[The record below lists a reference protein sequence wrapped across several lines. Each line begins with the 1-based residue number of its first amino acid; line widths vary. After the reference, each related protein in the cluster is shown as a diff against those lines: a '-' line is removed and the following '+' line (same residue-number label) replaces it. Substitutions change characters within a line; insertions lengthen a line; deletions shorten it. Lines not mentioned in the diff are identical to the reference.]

1 VAACF
6 VANINLVP
14 RLETSSATLY
24 DWPQSTNHKAITT
37 MSDTI
42 TVYEKPTCT
51 KCREMDKF
59 LRERGV
65 DFSKV
70 NYYIEPLTKKKLTE
84 LVRKM
89 NISPRELLR
98 KSEPVYR
105 ELGIAS
111 GEFSDAQ
118 LISLMVEH
126 PDLMQRP
133 IIERGDK
140 AVLGRPTENV
150 EELL

>member
-1 VAACF
+1 
-6 VANINLVP
+6 
-14 RLETSSATLY
+14 
-24 DWPQSTNHKAITT
+24 
-37 MSDTI
+37 MSDNI

-98 KSEPVYR
+98 KSEPIYR
-105 ELGIAS
+105 ELGLAT
-111 GEFSDAQ
+111 GEFTDAQ
-118 LISLMVEH
+118 LISMMVEH

-133 IIERGDK
+133 IIERGDR

>member
-1 VAACF
+1 
-6 VANINLVP
+6 
-14 RLETSSATLY
+14 
-24 DWPQSTNHKAITT
+24 
-37 MSDTI
+37 
-42 TVYEKPTCT
+42 
-51 KCREMDKF
+51 MDKF

-98 KSEPVYR
+98 KSEPIYR
-105 ELGIAS
+105 ELGIAT
-111 GEFSDAQ
+111 GEFTDAQ

-126 PDLMQRP
+126 PDLIQRP
-133 IIERGDK
+133 IIERGER

-150 EELL
+150 E

>member
-1 VAACF
+1 LGKIIRRF
-6 VANINLVP
+6 Q
-14 RLETSSATLY
+14 
-24 DWPQSTNHKAITT
+24 PQRPKKKGQN
-37 MSDTI
+37 MSDNI

-70 NYYIEPLTKKKLTE
+70 NYYIKPLTQKKLTE
-84 LVRKM
+84 LVRKI
-89 NISPRELLR
+89 NISPRDLLR
-98 KSEPVYR
+98 TSEPIYR

-111 GEFSDAQ
+111 AKFTDAQ

-133 IIERGDK
+133 IVERGDR
-140 AVLGRPTENV
+140 AVLGRPIENV
-150 EELL
+150 KELL

>member
-1 VAACF
+1 MA
-6 VANINLVP
+6 
-14 RLETSSATLY
+14 E
-24 DWPQSTNHKAITT
+24 
-37 MSDTI
+37 TI

-105 ELGIAS
+105 ELGIAT

-133 IIERGDK
+133 IIERGER